1 MSLKISYNYSP
12 NFSTYKRNVKFINY
26 IIIHYTGMKSEV
38 KAIKRLT
45 DEKSKVSCHYF
56 IKNNGDIIQM
66 VPDRYI
72 SWHVGKS
79 RWKRLK
85 LLNRFSIG
93 IEIQNN
99 GHQNGYNNFK
109 KKQINKIIK
118 LLKIISKKYNIKKE
132 NILGHS
138 DVSYDRKKDPGEKF
152 PWEILAKNKLG
163 LWHNIMP
170 SKLRFFR
177 MKELN
182 KKDTD
187 NFFLN
192 LKKIGYYLNNSK
204 SFRKKLVIAFQR
216 RFRNKLVNGI
226 LDQECLIISKKLS
239 KSL

>member
-1 MSLKISYNYSP
+1 MSLKISHNYSP

-93 IEIQNN
+93 IEIQNK

>member
-1 MSLKISYNYSP
+1 MSLKISHNYSP

-38 KAIKRLT
+38 RAIKRLT

-72 SWHVGKS
+72 SWHAGKS

-93 IEIQNN
+93 IEIQNK

-118 LLKIISKKYNIKKE
+118 LSKIICKKYNIKKE

-138 DVSYDRKKDPGEKF
+138 DVSYNRKKDPGEKF

-187 NFFLN
+187 SFFLN
-192 LKKIGYYLNNSK
+192 LKKIGYYLNNNK

>member
-1 MSLKISYNYSP
+1 
-12 NFSTYKRNVKFINY
+12 
-26 IIIHYTGMKSEV
+26 MKSEV

-93 IEIQNN
+93 IEIQNK

>member
-1 MSLKISYNYSP
+1 MSLKIYYNYSP

-93 IEIQNN
+93 IEIQNK